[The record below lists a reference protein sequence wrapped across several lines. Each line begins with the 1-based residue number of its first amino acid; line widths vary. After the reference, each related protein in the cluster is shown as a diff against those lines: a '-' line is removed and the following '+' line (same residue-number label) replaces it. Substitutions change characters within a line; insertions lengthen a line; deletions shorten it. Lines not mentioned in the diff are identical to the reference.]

1 MNLHVHKIPSV
12 ASGVRHVWKRN
23 FLAFKKTWLVSA
35 FWILLEPTFFLL
47 AIGYGLG
54 SFVPTIQ
61 GLSYADFFYPALLCT
76 TSMMVSFFECSYAN
90 FAKLNYQ
97 KTYSTMILSPLRP
110 QEIVLGEIF
119 WGATKGFL
127 SVLGVTTV
135 ATIAGHDLN
144 FGILGAWVVLTVNST
159 IFAAL
164 GMIIISLVKNY
175 DGIVYPTSG
184 FIIPMSLFSGTYY
197 PLEQLPELLRYLSY
211 LFPLTHSVSLVRT
224 LVTGGSLEWFHRV
237 QFLFLVGLA
246 GFLVVTAIRKIQSK
260 IIQ

>member
-1 MNLHVHKIPSV
+1 MNIHVHKIPSV
-12 ASGVRHVWKRN
+12 AAGIRHVWNRN
-23 FLAFKKTWLVSA
+23 FLAFKKSWLVSA

-119 WGATKGFL
+119 WGATKGFF
-127 SVLGVTTV
+127 SVLGVTVV

-144 FGILGAWVVLTVNST
+144 SGIFGAWLILLINSVVFS
-159 IFAAL
+159 AL
-164 GMIIISLVKNY
+164 GMIIISLVRNY

-211 LFPLTHSVSLVRT
+211 LFPLTHSVALVRT
-224 LVTGGSLEWFHRV
+224 LVTGGSLEWYHGLQV
-237 QFLFLVGLA
+237 LFLLSLA
-246 GFLVVTAIRKIQSK
+246 VLLTLTAIQRIQKK